1 MPVSRREIV
10 RLFLDAM
17 EAVTAPCEALPFE
30 NISSLAD
37 IYRAYLLEFTRLEDE
52 TSRLLDIYKEYD
64 NPTQFEA

>member
-1 MPVSRREIV
+1 M
-10 RLFLDAM
+10 DQ
-17 EAVTAPCEALPFE
+17 VTLIET
-30 NISSLAD
+30 SLAD